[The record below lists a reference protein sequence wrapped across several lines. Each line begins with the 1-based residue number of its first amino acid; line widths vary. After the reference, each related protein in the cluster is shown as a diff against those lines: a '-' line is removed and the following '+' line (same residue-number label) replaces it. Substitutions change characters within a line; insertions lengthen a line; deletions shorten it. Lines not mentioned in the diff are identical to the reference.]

1 MSVHAETILPIVRL
15 PTPEPRRCAGSDF
28 GVVRTLPMSVF
39 LHGLMLAAFWLFS
52 GMRPLEDTRVPSIA
66 VQIISEVEFLRAT
79 QPPAPSPPEPAP
91 APLIVARPPAPPPE
105 PLPETADSEMIPAT
119 RFLASDIL
127 SDPEN
132 QQVRDT
138 LTLLDRSE
146 RITQLCNIEAL
157 EQLHLLHPDQ
167 LPDSLDPSAMAETS
181 VKDLTL
187 EAPGGAYRLNQKWYE
202 IRVSCTVASD
212 YLSVSAFAFAPGP
225 AIPKDQWES
234 HNLIDEDVELD

>member
-1 MSVHAETILPIVRL
+1 MLPVS
-15 PTPEPRRCAGSDF
+15 A
-28 GVVRTLPMSVF
+28 F
-39 LHGLMLAAFWLFS
+39 LHGLILGAFCLLAA
-52 GMRPLEDTRVPSIA
+52 MRPLEATRVPSIA
-66 VQIISEVEFLRAT
+66 VQIINEAEFLRAT
-79 QPPAPSPPEPAP
+79 QPPAPPPPEPVST
-91 APLIVARPPAPPPE
+91 PLPVARPPLTPPPE
-105 PLPETADSEMIPAT
+105 PLPKTADPEMIPAT

-127 SDPEN
+127 NDPEN

-157 EQLHLLHPDQ
+157 EQLHLLHPAQ

-181 VKDLTL
+181 VRDLTL
-187 EAPGGAYRLNQKWYE
+187 EAPGGAYRLDRKWYE
-202 IRVSCTVASD
+202 IRLSCTVAPD
-212 YLSVSAFAFAPGP
+212 FLSVSAFAFAAGP